1 VKDDVARLRATANPL
16 TWAVEAAARK
26 GDVVSGDVSVVC
38 PEREGTLFAVIDGV
52 GHGAAAAYASNRAA
66 DTIRSARHT
75 DLPTLAGQC
84 HDALRDTRGAAII
97 LGHVDQPGDR
107 LTWLAVGNVTGA
119 VGRREPGGARL
130 TAVVPLSYG
139 LLGHRLGNLRT
150 QTQPLYPGDV
160 IVSATDGIMPRFV
173 DTLVLSGTPQN
184 IADRILH
191 RFWRE
196 TDDGLVFVARVR
208 GARR

>member
-1 VKDDVARLRATANPL
+1 VARHCATANPL

-52 GHGAAAAYASNRAA
+52 GHGAAAAYASNVAA

-75 DLPTLAGQC
+75 DLPALAGQC

-97 LGHVDQPGDR
+97 LGHVDQPGGQ

-119 VGRREPGGARL
+119 VGRHMPGGARL

-150 QTQPLYPGDV
+150 QTQLLYPGDV

-196 TDDGLVFVARVR
+196 TDDGLIFVARVR
-208 GARR
+208 GAHR

>member
-1 VKDDVARLRATANPL
+1 MSRHRAAADPL

-26 GDVVSGDVSVVC
+26 GDVVSGDASVVC
-38 PEREGTLFAVIDGV
+38 AEREGTLFAVIDGV
-52 GHGAAAAYASNRAA
+52 GHGAAAAYASIRAA
-66 DTIRSARHT
+66 DTIRGARHI
-75 DLPTLAGQC
+75 DLPRLAGQC

-97 LGHVDQPGDR
+97 LGHVDQPGDL
-107 LTWLAVGNVTGA
+107 LTWLAVGNVIGA

-130 TAVVPLSYG
+130 TAVVPLTYG
-139 LLGHRLGNLRT
+139 LLGHRLGNLHT
-150 QTQPLYPGDV
+150 QTHPLHPGDV

-208 GARR
+208 GAYR

>member
-1 VKDDVARLRATANPL
+1 MPRRHATTSAL
-16 TWAVEAAARK
+16 SWAVEAAARK
-26 GDVVSGDVSVVC
+26 GDVMSGDVSVVC
-38 PEREGTLFAVIDGV
+38 PEREGTLFAVIDGE
-52 GHGAAAAYASNRAA
+52 GHGAPAADASNVAA
-66 DTIRSARHT
+66 DTIRSARHN
-75 DLPTLAGQC
+75 DLPTLADQC
-84 HDALRDTRGAAII
+84 HHALRDTRGAAII
-97 LGHVDQPGDR
+97 LGHVDQPGDL

-119 VGRREPGGARL
+119 VGRRQPGGARL
-130 TAVVPLSYG
+130 TAVVPPTYG

-191 RFWRE
+191 RYWRE

-208 GARR
+208 GAHR